1 MRVEGRHMHM
11 SEYMGEMGRF
21 ANDMEL
27 DHEVPFRVPGDRE
40 GTKKLFYYWSFFADN
55 FTQLLTETF

>member
-1 MRVEGRHMHM
+1 MGQSHYKLFQVHMRVSGRTIHM

-27 DHEVPFRVPGDRE
+27 DHEVPFRVPGDKE
-40 GTKKLFYYWSFFADN
+40 GTGKLG
-55 FTQLLTETF
+55 QVMLC